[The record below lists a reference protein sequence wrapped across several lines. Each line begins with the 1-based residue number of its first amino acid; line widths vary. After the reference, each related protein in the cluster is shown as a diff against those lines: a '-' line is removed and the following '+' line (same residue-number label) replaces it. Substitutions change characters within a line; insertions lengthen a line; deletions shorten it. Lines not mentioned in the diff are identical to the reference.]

1 MMKKIN
7 AEKTVI
13 GIYGIYSEIWH
24 APDTFHVNIEENLSL
39 VSVLT
44 GTIYNNGTS
53 TAGIE
58 VNSSAFTGG
67 KTKILILPNQTIK
80 FKNYPAQKII
90 IYSGSNIYADFTVN
104 IIPKEILGMPEVSRE
119 FGGTNK
125 IPQLAEIDT
134 DPYTNNTS
142 NYLLVTGILNDTP
155 PNPTTPGTL
164 ESKYGQVSDP
174 LGNLI
179 DSALILSSQDYVVVG
194 SLSDEA
200 FAHSWAISKKV
211 IVPPNYSISNFG
223 KLIGF
228 WITPDAIMDILKG

>member
-1 MMKKIN
+1 MKKIN

-13 GIYGIYSEIWH
+13 GIYGIYSEIWN
-24 APDTFHVNIEENLSL
+24 APDTFHVNIEENLGL

-44 GTIYNNGTS
+44 GTIYNNGTG

-58 VNSSAFTGG
+58 VNSSAYTGG

-80 FKNYPAQKII
+80 LKNYPAQKII

-125 IPQLAEIDT
+125 IPQFVEIDT

-142 NYLLVTGILNDTP
+142 DYLLVVGIQDNQT
-155 PNPTTPGTL
+155 PNPATTGHFITT
-164 ESKYGQVSDP
+164 YGKVSDP
-174 LGNLI
+174 LGTVI
-179 DSALILSSQDYVVVG
+179 DYVTYFSGQDYALAG

-200 FAHSWAISKKV
+200 FAHSWTIHKKV
-211 IVPPNYSISNFG
+211 IVAPNYSISNFG
-223 KLIGF
+223 ELIGF
-228 WITPDAIMDILKG
+228 WITPDAILDILKG